1 MTSVTGPS
9 SIPSFLSAI
18 DSARQGIQTGVR
30 NFDEV
35 AASVASAT
43 TAEQGPSATDAVNA
57 ITARNQVAVSAR
69 VFAAADQMLGT
80 ILNLRA

>member
-1 MTSVTGPS
+1 MAPVTGIS

-18 DSARQGIQTGVR
+18 DSARQGIQNGVR
-30 NFDEV
+30 SFDEV
-35 AASVASAT
+35 AASVASPA
-43 TAEQGPSATDAVNA
+43 TAEQGPSASDAVNA

-80 ILNLRA
+80 ILNLKA